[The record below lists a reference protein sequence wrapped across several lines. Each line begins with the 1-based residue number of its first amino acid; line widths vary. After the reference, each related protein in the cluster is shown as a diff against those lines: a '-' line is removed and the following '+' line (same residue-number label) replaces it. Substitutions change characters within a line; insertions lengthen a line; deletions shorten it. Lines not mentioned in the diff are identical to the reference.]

1 MESSCTVILWMEIG
15 RRGVSLGDKAFT
27 SIKGTASLKYITEE
41 VIRFSLENASRDPC
55 VFQGD
60 SERAMR
66 QVLRTAQQ
74 VRTVMGLPCEIR
86 LAVDSMNRMARQNV
100 ECRQFES
107 LQIVF
112 DHLLKPKRSS
122 R

>member
-1 MESSCTVILWMEIG
+1 MTSAET
-15 RRGVSLGDKAFT
+15 GVYKPENR
-27 SIKGTASLKYITEE
+27 Y
-41 VIRFSLENASRDPC
+41 SLENASRDPC